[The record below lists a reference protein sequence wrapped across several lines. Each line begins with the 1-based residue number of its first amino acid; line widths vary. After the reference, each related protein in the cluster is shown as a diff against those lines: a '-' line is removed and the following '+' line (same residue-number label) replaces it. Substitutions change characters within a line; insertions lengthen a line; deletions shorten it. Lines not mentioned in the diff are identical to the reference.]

1 MISKNFP
8 LFRPHQNS
16 PVTIRLKSSI
26 KFSNMKQ
33 DDCQKIENKKCD
45 PFDDSKNN
53 HETQKLETSVSVQN
67 NNISVTIL

>member
-1 MISKNFP
+1 M
-8 LFRPHQNS
+8 FRPHQNS

-33 DDCQKIENKKCD
+33 DDCQNIENKKCD
-45 PFDDSKNN
+45 PFDDLKNN
-53 HETQKLETSVSVQN
+53 HEAQKLETSVSVQN

>member
-1 MISKNFP
+1 
-8 LFRPHQNS
+8 
-16 PVTIRLKSSI
+16 
-26 KFSNMKQ
+26 MKQ

-45 PFDDSKNN
+45 TFDDLKNN

>member
-1 MISKNFP
+1 
-8 LFRPHQNS
+8 
-16 PVTIRLKSSI
+16 
-26 KFSNMKQ
+26 MKQ

-45 PFDDSKNN
+45 PFDDLKNN